1 MAAQEKSSSMPPPQK
16 WAAPVC
22 LAWLVPG
29 GGHFYLKRWNHAGL
43 LLFSI
48 HGMFIFGLM
57 MRGRMFEPIRGDLFT
72 TVVNYGGFI
81 GDLATG
87 ALYFLANWLG
97 YQQPY
102 MASAVAD
109 YGTKFLVCAG
119 LLNILAIIDAYE
131 IAIGEKS

>member
-1 MAAQEKSSSMPPPQK
+1 MPPVQE

-29 GGHFYLKRWNHAGL
+29 GGHFYLKRWNHGGL

-48 HGMFIFGLM
+48 AGMFIFGLM
-57 MRGRMFEPIRGDLFT
+57 MRGRMFEPIRGDMFT

-87 ALYFLANWLG
+87 ALYFLASWLG